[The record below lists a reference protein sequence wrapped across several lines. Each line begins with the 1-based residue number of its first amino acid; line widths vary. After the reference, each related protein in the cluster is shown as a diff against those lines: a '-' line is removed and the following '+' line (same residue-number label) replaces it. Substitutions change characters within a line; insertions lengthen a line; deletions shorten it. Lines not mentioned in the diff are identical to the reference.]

1 MTEVAQEI
9 QKEAAL
15 TQEQIDDKVFGEVQL
30 FKEITSK
37 VFVGQ
42 VFPNYKSLCL
52 LMGEEPQAGSSKE
65 AQLRTWS
72 MYFRW
77 SKVGHKL
84 TIEEV
89 FGKPSYDNLFRSNE
103 QHIKDSYALLG
114 KFLLDNLEDWEQSP
128 KHDTI
133 YTSIIFNKDIAIEC
147 GFITQLFYTDAADKL
162 AKGNF
167 PDEAIPEH
175 IQKWLAGVVKGAF
188 RDVANGLLASLSR
201 KSSLHVERILVGY
214 KNKERF
220 ILDTDDYVKYK
231 EVERRWVEDKH
242 FGSYIAFLQTG
253 SRARFWEYVKW
264 KGLDYDSFYT
274 GYRITFSVVSLKQ
287 DIAKLEQKM
296 LENNSHFKGKVK
308 GKIEKDKIKE
318 GRYKLDEDVAERL
331 DILLEDY
338 LTYGT

>member
-1 MTEVAQEI
+1 MNEV
-9 QKEAAL
+9 AL
-15 TQEQIDDKVFGEVQL
+15 TQEQIDDKVQGDVQL

-52 LMGEEPQAGSSKE
+52 HMGEEPQAGSSKE

-77 SKVGHKL
+77 SKTGHRM

-103 QHIKDSYALLG
+103 QHIKDSFALLG
-114 KFLLDNLEDWEQSP
+114 KFLLENLEEWQQSP
-128 KHDTI
+128 KYDTV

-147 GFITQLFYTDAADKL
+147 GFITELFYNDAAEKL
-162 AKGNF
+162 AKGKF

-175 IQKWLAGVVKGAF
+175 VQKWLSGVVKGTF
-188 RDVANGLLASLSR
+188 RDVVKGITASLAK
-201 KSSLHVERILVGY
+201 KSSLHFERVLVAY

-220 ILDTDDYVKYK
+220 ILDKEDYVKYK
-231 EVERRWVEDKH
+231 ELERFWVADKH
-242 FGSYIAFLQTG
+242 FGSYIAFLQAG
-253 SRARFWEYVKW
+253 DRVRFREYLKW

-274 GYRITFSVVSLKQ
+274 GYAITFSVVSLRQ

-296 LENNSHFKGKVK
+296 LENNSHFKGKVRK
-308 GKIEKDKIKE
+308 VIDRDKLKE
-318 GRYKLDEDVAERL
+318 GRYKLSEAVAERL
-331 DILLEDY
+331 DIILEDY
-338 LTYGT
+338 LTYGV